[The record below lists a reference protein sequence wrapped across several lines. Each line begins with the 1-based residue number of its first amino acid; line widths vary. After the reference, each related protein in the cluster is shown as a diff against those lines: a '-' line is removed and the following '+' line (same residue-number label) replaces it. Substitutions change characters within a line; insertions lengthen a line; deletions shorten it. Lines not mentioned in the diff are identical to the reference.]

1 MRERGMVCA
10 MCMHSY
16 ELFCS
21 GGLRLVK
28 SFIISSLVKPPPSSA
43 GELKFFPESNRLV
56 VRGGLS
62 ILELGGGAVVVVGGG
77 VIVVVG
83 GGAAVV
89 VGGGA
94 AVVVGGGAVVVVGG
108 GAGPCTLVGVEEIGL
123 LGIWGDVQ
131 HTPFISFPFSDGICS
146 VLLLCSS
153 SKTFVFKSSNGYFA
167 FSNRLPSPPSS
178 NIPLSSS
185 SSSSKTKEASMVS
198 LCLPELNPSNPSESP
213 KK

>member
-43 GELKFFPESNRLV
+43 GELKFFPESTRLV

-62 ILELGGGAVVVVGGG
+62 ILELGGG

-83 GGAAVV
+83 GGAR
-89 VGGGA
+89 
-94 AVVVGGGAVVVVGG
+94 
-108 GAGPCTLVGVEEIGL
+108 PCCTLVGGDVEEIGL
-123 LGIWGDVQ
+123 LGTWGEVQ

-153 SKTFVFKSSNGYFA
+153 SNTFVFKSSNGYFA

>member
-1 MRERGMVCA
+1 MQ
-10 MCMHSY
+10 CMHSY

-94 AVVVGGGAVVVVGG
+94 VVVVGG

-123 LGIWGDVQ
+123 LGTWGDVQ

-153 SKTFVFKSSNGYFA
+153 SNTFVFKSSNGYFA

-198 LCLPELNPSNPSESP
+198 LCLPAPNPSNPSESP

>member
-62 ILELGGGAVVVVGGG
+62 ILELGGGAVVVVGDGAVAVVGSG

-83 GGAAVV
+83 GGAR
-89 VGGGA
+89 
-94 AVVVGGGAVVVVGG
+94 
-108 GAGPCTLVGVEEIGL
+108 PCCTLVGGDVEEIGL
-123 LGIWGDVQ
+123 LGTWGEVQ

-153 SKTFVFKSSNGYFA
+153 SKTFVFKSSVGYFA
-167 FSNRLPSPPSS
+167 FSNRPPSSSSS
-178 NIPLSSS
+178 NIPLPSSS

-198 LCLPELNPSNPSESP
+198 LCLPPPKPSNPSESP

>member
-43 GELKFFPESNRLV
+43 GELKFFPESTRLV
-56 VRGGLS
+56 VGGGLS
-62 ILELGGGAVVVVGGG
+62 ILELGGG

-83 GGAAVV
+83 GGAR
-89 VGGGA
+89 
-94 AVVVGGGAVVVVGG
+94 
-108 GAGPCTLVGVEEIGL
+108 PCCTLVGGDVEEIGL
-123 LGIWGDVQ
+123 LGTWGEVQ

-153 SKTFVFKSSNGYFA
+153 SNTFVFKSSNGYFA

-198 LCLPELNPSNPSESP
+198 LCLPAPNPSNPSESP